1 MRLID
6 ADKLMADD
14 TFCEGIE
21 CDMCSLSYIDDVYH
35 CRACG
40 VTKWII
46 NQPTVCDIE
55 QSAILLRKLYE
66 EYEHTLEQ
74 IRAEITEIRDSW
86 EKDCYQDEADAL
98 TLALKIIDRYT
109 KGAEE

>member
-55 QSAILLRKLYE
+55 Q
-66 EYEHTLEQ
+66 
-74 IRAEITEIRDSW
+74 IRAEIRQIVDAETEHD
-86 EKDCYQDEADAL
+86 EKWARGLHYAL
-98 TLALKIIDRYT
+98 CVIDRHIGRT
-109 KGAEE
+109 KDEI

>member
-46 NQPTVCDIE
+46 NQPTACDID
-55 QSAILLRKLYE
+55 AITTELKALIKTVDDMGCP
-66 EYEHTLEQ
+66 TLQ
-74 IRAEITEIRDSW
+74 FR
-86 EKDCYQDEADAL
+86 QAL
-98 TLALKIIDRYT
+98 AIIYSHT
-109 KGAEE
+109 KGDRE